1 MEAFQ
6 VLKKAMTG
14 LLTLSMPNFSM
25 PFEIETNALG
35 FGIGAVLMQQGRSLV
50 FSSQA
55 VSERMQMK
63 SMYEKKFM
71 AIVFAVQKWRHY
83 LLGGGPFC
91 H

>member
-63 SMYEKKFM
+63 SIAKMEALFVGGW
-71 AIVFAVQKWRHY
+71 AILSLIVIKEA
-83 LLGGGPFC
+83 
-91 H
+91 